1 MLIEMYS
8 ATKTRRL
15 VLLHFRKFKSGFNG
29 ADIQQ
34 QKKNPKPTN
43 PTATHLYNTIMIL
56 TVILYLPELNPG
68 TLKPPP
74 VQLGMWYCSKVYAR
88 IAHIK
93 NVQF

>member
-8 ATKTRRL
+8 ATKSRRL
-15 VLLHFRKFKSGFNG
+15 VLLHFRKFKRGFNR

-34 QKKNPKPTN
+34 QQKKTNPTN
-43 PTATHLYNTIMIL
+43 PTATHLYNPIMIL
-56 TVILYLPELNPG
+56 MVILYFPELNPG
-68 TLKPPP
+68 MLKSPPA
-74 VQLGMWYCSKVYAR
+74 QLGTWYCSKVYAR